1 MVGFI
6 CDRTQ
11 VVPLSITVYT
21 NPWMQNPTFSAS
33 EKLQRK
39 RPKYL
44 DLMEIRQPLPAVV
57 SLLHRVSGAL
67 LFFPGIPLLLCSFDM
82 VLNSPQGYAQF
93 QSLLANP
100 LLKGILI
107 LSLWFFV
114 HHFCAGIRFLALD
127 LHYGGTLEQAR
138 LSSKVVLA
146 AGIILTLLI
155 SVLMW

>member
-1 MVGFI
+1 
-6 CDRTQ
+6 
-11 VVPLSITVYT
+11 
-21 NPWMQNPTFSAS
+21 MQ
-33 EKLQRK
+33 KK

-44 DLMEIRQPLPAVV
+44 DLMEIRQPLPAVI

-82 VLNSPQGYAQF
+82 MLSSPQGYAQL
-93 QSLLANP
+93 QSLLISP
-100 LLKGILI
+100 LLKGVLA
-107 LSLWFFV
+107 LSLWFFL

-138 LSSKVVLA
+138 LSSKAVLA